1 MFKIEPQSHVSNN
14 FLYYS
19 SKLLK
24 IEDLHKLEMEK
35 FLYLYEHDQL
45 PPLFSDYFLSLKN
58 IHCHHTR
65 STSLNIF
72 HHFFLLPK
80 LKRS

>member
-1 MFKIEPQSHVSNN
+1 MEFFRVKMILKQQFNLSKSYKKTLRLMFKIEPQSHVSNN

-35 FLYLYEHDQL
+35 ISVFVR
-45 PPLFSDYFLSLKN
+45 
-58 IHCHHTR
+58 T
-65 STSLNIF
+65 
-72 HHFFLLPK
+72 
-80 LKRS
+80 